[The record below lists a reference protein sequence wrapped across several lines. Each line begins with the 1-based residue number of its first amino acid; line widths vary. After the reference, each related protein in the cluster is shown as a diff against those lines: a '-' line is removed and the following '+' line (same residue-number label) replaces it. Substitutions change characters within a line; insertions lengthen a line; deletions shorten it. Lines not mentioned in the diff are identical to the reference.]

1 MADTLKNKGST
12 RESNRGVENSLKF
25 ISNKQ
30 RLLMLILIVIL
41 IISPLML
48 NLIDDAGAHIARI
61 EYLQDNIQNLGIF
74 GAMHSKVYFG
84 MVRNAGYGY
93 PMFYGDI
100 LLYPFAILLSLQ
112 KALGFDRQVGLD
124 AYTIYKIFLSV
135 QFLCVFLSAYL
146 QAKKFFKYH
155 MSQVEMPYNI
165 NIQDL
170 QMLIGFLYVM
180 MPYNVMNLHNQ
191 AYRIAATALLPWV
204 IYNAFEIYLQTGKN
218 SKTDKRSVKRNVIWL
233 QITMTLVI
241 MTHVISAVYVQ
252 VVLIIF
258 IIYEVI
264 MNRELNIRA
273 IKRYLIAAGITI
285 LLSSFLIF
293 PMFMALKSG
302 IYAVSNSQYDLAG
315 TYNTTLIG
323 LFVPEWIY
331 VLIAQL
337 IGIPETEQLHYGAV
351 GYYGFYYQLL
361 LIYGIYAAFSGMLSD
376 ETDQTIREDNKA
388 EKAELGTICIIYQVI
403 YLIFNYT
410 GIAQELIE
418 FTQFRYRLNT
428 IFDFGLIY
436 LIIKIL
442 LYNLGAKP
450 IDGIDNFAGYNKYR
464 KTDYGMESDREYN
477 NIGLSDTVADI
488 DKYNRNRQIILN
500 ILICIAVITV
510 QLSLFY
516 SQVLNIGRVELGL
529 QVGGGGEY
537 LVYNDLY
544 NNMETTSEYALH
556 YGTAEQ
562 INDIADYIDQFK
574 TSENIEIK
582 DVGNAINTREYEI
595 SNISQTIQELNNTLD
610 YIEENRQNLQGRKV
624 QEIQNRQKNS
634 LALPIIYYPGYK
646 IEILSFDDIKGVET
660 LVTGYKAVDN
670 DIETVNSDVET
681 VDNDV
686 EAVDNDIET
695 NVVVNNL
702 GFIQLNLSDE
712 LLNNQKIE
720 VNVKYTGTTLDNIT
734 FIIQLIA
741 WIAVAIAVI
750 WIEVDKR
757 NK

>member
-1 MADTLKNKGST
+1 MVDTLKNKGST
-12 RESNRGVENSLKF
+12 RGIENNLKF

-30 RLLMLILIVIL
+30 RILMLMLIAIL

-48 NLIDDAGAHIARI
+48 NPIDDAGAHIARI

-84 MVRNAGYGY
+84 MVRDAGYGY

-112 KALGFDRQVGLD
+112 KDLGFSESIGLD

-165 NIQDL
+165 NIKDL

-302 IYAVSNSQYDLAG
+302 IYTVSNSQYDLAG
-315 TYNTTLIG
+315 TYNTTLFG

-376 ETDQTIREDNKA
+376 ETDQIIRENNKA

-410 GIAQELIE
+410 GIAQKLIE

-442 LYNLGAKP
+442 LHNLGAKP
-450 IDGIDNFAGYNKYR
+450 IDGVDNFAGYNKYR

-477 NIGLSDTVADI
+477 NVGLSDTVEDI

-516 SQVLNIGRVELGL
+516 SQVLNIGRGELGL

-574 TSENIEIK
+574 KSENIEIK

-595 SNISQTIQELNNTLD
+595 SNISQVIQELNNTLD
-610 YIEENRQNLQGRKV
+610 SIEESRQNLQGRKV
-624 QEIQNRQKNS
+624 QEIQSRQKNS
-634 LALPIIYYPGYK
+634 LALPIIYYPGYR
-646 IEILSFDDIKGVET
+646 IEILSFDDSGTIK
-660 LVTGYKAVDN
+660 
-670 DIETVNSDVET
+670 DVET
-681 VDNDV
+681 NANDA
-686 EAVDNDIET
+686 EA

-712 LLNNQKIE
+712 LLNSQKIE
-720 VNVKYTGTTLDNIT
+720 INVKYTGTTLDNIT
-734 FIIQLIA
+734 FIIQFIA
-741 WIAVAIAVI
+741 WIVVVIAVI
-750 WIEVDKR
+750 YIEVDKR
-757 NK
+757 NKRIQIKDN

>member
-1 MADTLKNKGST
+1 MTDTLKNKGS
-12 RESNRGVENSLKF
+12 NRGIENSLKF

-30 RLLMLILIVIL
+30 RFLMLMLIAIL

-48 NLIDDAGAHIARI
+48 NPIDDAGAHIARI

-84 MVRNAGYGY
+84 MVRDAGYGY

-112 KALGFDRQVGLD
+112 RVLGFSESIGLD

-204 IYNAFEIYLQTGKN
+204 VYNAFEIYLQTGKS

-302 IYAVSNSQYDLAG
+302 IYTVSNSQYDLAG

-361 LIYGIYAAFSGMLSD
+361 LIYGIYAVLSGMLTD

-388 EKAELGTICIIYQVI
+388 EKAELGIICIIYQVI
-403 YLIFNYT
+403 YLTFNYT
-410 GIAQELIE
+410 GIAQKLIE

-442 LYNLGAKP
+442 LHNLGAKP
-450 IDGIDNFAGYNKYR
+450 IDGVDNFEGF
-464 KTDYGMESDREYN
+464 
-477 NIGLSDTVADI
+477 NIGLSDTVEDI
-488 DKYNRNRQIILN
+488 AKYNRNRQIILN

-516 SQVLNIGRVELGL
+516 SQVLNIGRGELGL

-582 DVGNAINTREYEI
+582 DVGNVINTREYEI
-595 SNISQTIQELNNTLD
+595 SNISQAIQELNNTLD
-610 YIEENRQNLQGRKV
+610 SIEENRQSLQGRKV

-634 LALPIIYYPGYK
+634 LALPIIYYPGYR
-646 IEILSFDDIKGVET
+646 IEILSFDGSENIKDAET
-660 LVTGYKAVDN
+660 LVTGYKAIDK
-670 DIETVNSDVET
+670 DVET
-681 VDNDV
+681 N
-686 EAVDNDIET
+686 AVI
-695 NVVVNNL
+695 NNL

-712 LLNNQKIE
+712 LLNSQKIE
-720 VNVKYTGTTLDNIT
+720 VNVKYNGTTLDNIT
-734 FIIQLIA
+734 FIIQFIT
-741 WIAVAIAVI
+741 WIVVAIAVI
-750 WIEVDKR
+750 QIEVDKR
-757 NK
+757 NKRIHIECN

>member
-1 MADTLKNKGST
+1 MTDTLKNKGSN
-12 RESNRGVENSLKF
+12 RGSNRGIENSLKF

-30 RLLMLILIVIL
+30 RILMLMLVAILT
-41 IISPLML
+41 ISPLML
-48 NLIDDAGAHIARI
+48 NPIDDAGAHIARI

-84 MVRNAGYGY
+84 MVRDAGYGY

-112 KALGFDRQVGLD
+112 KALGFNESIGLD

-155 MSQVEMPYNI
+155 MSQVEVPYNI

-180 MPYNVMNLHNQ
+180 MPYNVVNLHNQ

-204 IYNAFEIYLQTGKN
+204 IYNTFEIYLQTGKN
-218 SKTDKRSVKRNVIWL
+218 SKTDKKSVKRNVIWL

-252 VVLIIF
+252 IVLIIF

-302 IYAVSNSQYDLAG
+302 IYTVSNSQYDLAG
-315 TYNTTLIG
+315 AYNTNLIG

-361 LIYGIYAAFSGMLSD
+361 LIYGIYAVLSGMLPD
-376 ETDQTIREDNKA
+376 ETAQTIREDNKA
-388 EKAELGTICIIYQVI
+388 EKVELGTICIVYQII

-442 LYNLGAKP
+442 LHNLGAKP
-450 IDGIDNFAGYNKYR
+450 IAGVDNFAGY
-464 KTDYGMESDREYN
+464 

-500 ILICIAVITV
+500 ILICIAVITI
-510 QLSLFY
+510 QFSLFY
-516 SQVLNIGRVELGL
+516 SQVLNIGRGELGL

-574 TSENIEIK
+574 TSKNIEIK
-582 DVGNAINTREYEI
+582 DVENEINTREYEI

-610 YIEENRQNLQGRKV
+610 SIEENRQNLQGRKV
-624 QEIQNRQKNS
+624 QEIQNRWKNS
-634 LALPIIYYPGYK
+634 LALPIIYYPGYR
-646 IEILSFDDIKGVET
+646 IEILSFDDSENIKDVET
-660 LVTGYKAVDN
+660 FLTGYKAVDN
-670 DIETVNSDVET
+670 D
-681 VDNDV
+681 V
-686 EAVDNDIET
+686 EANIKAVET

-702 GFIQLNLSDE
+702 GFIQLNLSNE
-712 LLNNQKIE
+712 LLNSQRIE

-734 FIIQLIA
+734 FKVQFIA
-741 WIAVAIAVI
+741 WIVVAIAVI
-750 WIEVDKR
+750 QIEVDKR
-757 NK
+757 NKRIHIEDN

>member
-1 MADTLKNKGST
+1 MLTL
-12 RESNRGVENSLKF
+12 
-25 ISNKQ
+25 IA
-30 RLLMLILIVIL
+30 ILIV
-41 IISPLML
+41 SPLML
-48 NLIDDAGAHIARI
+48 NPIDDAGAHIARI

-84 MVRNAGYGY
+84 MVRDAGYGY

-100 LLYPFAILLSLQ
+100 LLYPFAMLLSLQ
-112 KALGFDRQVGLD
+112 KALGFDKSIGLD

-170 QMLIGFLYVM
+170 QMLIGFLYVT

-204 IYNAFEIYLQTGKN
+204 IYNAFEIYLQTCKN

-302 IYAVSNSQYDLAG
+302 IYTVSNSQYDLAG

-388 EKAELGTICIIYQVI
+388 EKTELGTICIIYQII
-403 YLIFNYT
+403 YLVFNYT

-442 LYNLGAKP
+442 LHNLGAKP
-450 IDGIDNFAGYNKYR
+450 IDGVDNFAGY
-464 KTDYGMESDREYN
+464 

-516 SQVLNIGRVELGL
+516 SQVLNIGRGELGL

-582 DVGNAINTREYEI
+582 DVENAISTREYEI
-595 SNISQTIQELNNTLD
+595 SNISQVIQELNNTLD
-610 YIEENRQNLQGRKV
+610 SIEENRWNLQGRKV
-624 QEIQNRQKNS
+624 QEIQSRQKNS
-634 LALPIIYYPGYK
+634 LALPIIYYPGYR
-646 IEILSFDDIKGVET
+646 IEILSFDDSENIKSVET
-660 LVTGYKAVDN
+660 LVTGY
-670 DIETVNSDVET
+670 ETVGNDVET
-681 VDNDV
+681 VDNNV
-686 EAVDNDIET
+686 ETVDNGVET
-695 NVVVNNL
+695 DVVVNNL

-734 FIIQLIA
+734 FIIQFIT
-741 WIAVAIAVI
+741 WIVVAIAVI
-750 WIEVDKR
+750 QIEVDKR
-757 NK
+757 NKRIHIEYN

>member
-1 MADTLKNKGST
+1 MVDTLKNRG
-12 RESNRGVENSLKF
+12 SNREIENNLKF

-30 RLLMLILIVIL
+30 RILMSMLIAIL

-48 NLIDDAGAHIARI
+48 NPIDDAGAHIARI

-84 MVRNAGYGY
+84 MVRDAGYGY

-112 KALGFDRQVGLD
+112 KALGFDKQVGLD
-124 AYTIYKIFLSV
+124 AYTLYRIVLSM

-264 MNRELNIRA
+264 MNRALNIRA

-302 IYAVSNSQYDLAG
+302 IYTVSNSQYDLAG
-315 TYNTTLIG
+315 AYNTTLIG

-361 LIYGIYAAFSGMLSD
+361 LIYGIYAVLSGMLPD
-376 ETDQTIREDNKA
+376 ETAQTIREDNKA
-388 EKAELGTICIIYQVI
+388 EKVELGTICIVYQII

-442 LYNLGAKP
+442 LHNLGAKP
-450 IDGIDNFAGYNKYR
+450 IAGVDNFAGY
-464 KTDYGMESDREYN
+464 

-500 ILICIAVITV
+500 ILICIAVITI
-510 QLSLFY
+510 QFSLFY
-516 SQVLNIGRVELGL
+516 SQVLNIGRGELGL

-582 DVGNAINTREYEI
+582 DVENEINTREYEI

-610 YIEENRQNLQGRKV
+610 SIEENRQNLQGRKV
-624 QEIQNRQKNS
+624 QEIQSRQKNS
-634 LALPIIYYPGYK
+634 LALPIIYYPGYR
-646 IEILSFDDIKGVET
+646 IEILCFDDSGNIKSVET

-670 DIETVNSDVET
+670 S
-681 VDNDV
+681 V
-686 EAVDNDIET
+686 EANVKDVKTD
-695 NVVVNNL
+695 VVVNNL

-720 VNVKYTGTTLDNIT
+720 INVKYTGTTLDNIT
-734 FIIQLIA
+734 FIIQIIT
-741 WIAVAIAVI
+741 WIFVAIAVI
-750 WIEVDKR
+750 QIEVDKR
-757 NK
+757 NKRIQIKDN

>member
-1 MADTLKNKGST
+1 MTDTLKNKGSN
-12 RESNRGVENSLKF
+12 RGSNRGIENSLKF

-30 RLLMLILIVIL
+30 RILMLILIAIL

-48 NLIDDAGAHIARI
+48 NPIDDAGAHIARI

-84 MVRNAGYGY
+84 MVRDAGYGY

-100 LLYPFAILLSLQ
+100 LLYTFAILLSLQ
-112 KALGFDRQVGLD
+112 KALGFDKQVGLD

-135 QFLCVFLSAYL
+135 QFLFVFLSAYL

-293 PMFMALKSG
+293 PMFMALRSG
-302 IYAVSNSQYDLAG
+302 IYTVSNSQYDLAG

-337 IGIPETEQLHYGAV
+337 VGIPETEQLHYGAV

-376 ETDQTIREDNKA
+376 ETDQAIRENNKA

-403 YLIFNYT
+403 YLVFNYT
-410 GIAQELIE
+410 GIAQKLIE

-442 LYNLGAKP
+442 LHNLGAKP
-450 IDGIDNFAGYNKYR
+450 IGNIANFTGY
-464 KTDYGMESDREYN
+464 
-477 NIGLSDTVADI
+477 NIGLSDTVEDI

-516 SQVLNIGRVELGL
+516 SQVLNIGRGELGL

-574 TSENIEIK
+574 TSKNIEIK
-582 DVGNAINTREYEI
+582 DVGNEINTREYEI
-595 SNISQTIQELNNTLD
+595 SNISQAIQELNNTLD
-610 YIEENRQNLQGRKV
+610 SIEENRQNLQGRKV
-624 QEIQNRQKNS
+624 QEIQSRQKNS
-634 LALPIIYYPGYK
+634 LALPIIYYPGYR
-646 IEILSFDDIKGVET
+646 IEILSFDDSENSKGVET
-660 LVTGYKAVDN
+660 LVTDYKAVGN
-670 DIETVNSDVET
+670 DVET
-681 VDNDV
+681 DVNDV
-686 EAVDNDIET
+686 GT
-695 NVVVNNL
+695 NAKDVVVNNL

-712 LLNNQKIE
+712 LLNSQRIE
-720 VNVKYTGTTLDNIT
+720 VNVKYTGTTLDNVT
-734 FIIQLIA
+734 FIVQFIT
-741 WIAVAIAVI
+741 WIVVAVAVI

-757 NK
+757 NKRINIEYN

>member
-1 MADTLKNKGST
+1 MTDALKNRG
-12 RESNRGVENSLKF
+12 SNRGTENNLKF

-30 RLLMLILIVIL
+30 RILMLMLIAIL

-48 NLIDDAGAHIARI
+48 NPIDDAGAHIARI

-84 MVRNAGYGY
+84 MVRDAGYGY

-112 KALGFDRQVGLD
+112 KALGFSESIGLD
-124 AYTIYKIFLSV
+124 AYTIYKVFLSV

-170 QMLIGFLYVM
+170 QMLIGFLYVT
-180 MPYNVMNLHNQ
+180 MPYNVVNLHNQ

-264 MNRELNIRA
+264 MNRQLNIRA

-315 TYNTTLIG
+315 AYNTTLIG

-361 LIYGIYAAFSGMLSD
+361 LIYGIYAVLSGMLPD

-388 EKAELGTICIIYQVI
+388 EKVELGTVCIIYQVI

-410 GIAQELIE
+410 GIAQKLIE

-442 LYNLGAKP
+442 LHNLGAKP
-450 IDGIDNFAGYNKYR
+450 INGIDNFAGYN
-464 KTDYGMESDREYN
+464 
-477 NIGLSDTVADI
+477 IGLSDTVEDI

-510 QLSLFY
+510 QLPLFY
-516 SQVLNIGRVELGL
+516 SQVLNIGRGELGL

-582 DVGNAINTREYEI
+582 DVGSVINTREYEI
-595 SNISQTIQELNNTLD
+595 SNISQEVQELNNTLD
-610 YIEENRQNLQGRKV
+610 SIEENRQNLQGRKV
-624 QEIQNRQKNS
+624 QEIQSRQKNS
-634 LALPIIYYPGYK
+634 LALPIIYYPGYR
-646 IEILSFDDIKGVET
+646 IEILSFDDIKGNIKSVQT

-670 DIETVNSDVET
+670 DV
-681 VDNDV
+681 
-686 EAVDNDIET
+686 ET
-695 NVVVNNL
+695 NVVINNL

-734 FIIQLIA
+734 FIIQFIT
-741 WIAVAIAVI
+741 WIVVAIAVI
-750 WIEVDKR
+750 QIEVDKR
-757 NK
+757 NKRIHTECN

>member
-1 MADTLKNKGST
+1 MADTLKNKGSN
-12 RESNRGVENSLKF
+12 RESNRGIENSLKF

-30 RLLMLILIVIL
+30 RILMLMLIAIL

-48 NLIDDAGAHIARI
+48 NPIDDAGAHIARI

-84 MVRNAGYGY
+84 MVRDAGYGY

-112 KALGFDRQVGLD
+112 KALGFDKSIGFD

-293 PMFMALKSG
+293 PMLMALKSG
-302 IYAVSNSQYDLAG
+302 IYTVSNSQYDLAG

-442 LYNLGAKP
+442 LHNLGAKP
-450 IDGIDNFAGYNKYR
+450 IDGVDNFAGFNKYR

-516 SQVLNIGRVELGL
+516 SQVLNIERGELGL

-556 YGTAEQ
+556 YETAEQ

-574 TSENIEIK
+574 VSENIEIK
-582 DVGNAINTREYEI
+582 DVGNVINTREYKI
-595 SNISQTIQELNNTLD
+595 NNVSQAIQELNNTLD
-610 YIEENRQNLQGRKV
+610 SIEENRQNLQGRKV
-624 QEIQNRQKNS
+624 QEIQGRQKNS
-634 LALPIIYYPGYK
+634 LALPIIYYPGYR
-646 IEILSFDDIKGVET
+646 IEILSFDDIKGNIKGVET
-660 LVTGYKAVDN
+660 LVTDYKAVDN
-670 DIETVNSDVET
+670 N
-681 VDNDV
+681 V
-686 EAVDNDIET
+686 EANAKDVET

-712 LLNNQKIE
+712 LLNSQKIE
-720 VNVKYTGTTLDNIT
+720 VNIKYTGTTLDNIT
-734 FIIQLIA
+734 FIIQFIT
-741 WIAVAIAVI
+741 WIFAAIAVI

-757 NK
+757 NKRIHIEYN

>member
-1 MADTLKNKGST
+1 MTDTLKNKGSN
-12 RESNRGVENSLKF
+12 RGSNRGIENNLKF
-25 ISNKQ
+25 INNKQ
-30 RLLMLILIVIL
+30 RIIMLILIAIL

-48 NLIDDAGAHIARI
+48 NPIDDAGAHIARI
-61 EYLQDNIQNLGIF
+61 EYLQDNIQNLGMF
-74 GAMHSKVYFG
+74 GALRQKVYFG
-84 MVRNAGYGY
+84 MVRDAGYGY

-112 KALGFDRQVGLD
+112 KALGLDKSIGFD
-124 AYTIYKIFLSV
+124 AYTTYKVFLSV

-361 LIYGIYAAFSGMLSD
+361 LIYGIYAVFSGMLSD

-388 EKAELGTICIIYQVI
+388 EKAELGTICIVYQVI

-410 GIAQELIE
+410 GIAQKLIE

-436 LIIKIL
+436 LISKIL
-442 LYNLGAKP
+442 LHNLGAKP
-450 IDGIDNFAGYNKYR
+450 INGIDNFAGF
-464 KTDYGMESDREYN
+464 
-477 NIGLSDTVADI
+477 NIGLSDTVEDI

-516 SQVLNIGRVELGL
+516 SQVLNIGRGELGL

-574 TSENIEIK
+574 MSESIKIK
-582 DVGNAINTREYEI
+582 DVGNEINTREYEI
-595 SNISQTIQELNNTLD
+595 SNISQVIQELNNTLD
-610 YIEENRQNLQGRKV
+610 SIEENRQSLQGRKV
-624 QEIQNRQKNS
+624 QEIQSRQKNS
-634 LALPIIYYPGYK
+634 LALPIIYYPGYR
-646 IEILSFDDIKGVET
+646 IEILSFDDSENIKDVET
-660 LVTGYKAVDN
+660 LATGYRA
-670 DIETVNSDVET
+670 

-686 EAVDNDIET
+686 ETDI
-695 NVVVNNL
+695 VVNNL

-712 LLNNQKIE
+712 LLNSQRIE

-734 FIIQLIA
+734 FIIQFIA

-750 WIEVDKR
+750 QIEVDKR
-757 NK
+757 NKRIQIKDN

>member
-1 MADTLKNKGST
+1 MTDTLKNKGSN
-12 RESNRGVENSLKF
+12 RGSNRGIENSLKF

-30 RLLMLILIVIL
+30 RILMLMLVAILT
-41 IISPLML
+41 ISPLML
-48 NLIDDAGAHIARI
+48 NPIDDAGAHIARI

-84 MVRNAGYGY
+84 MVRDAGYGY

-124 AYTIYKIFLSV
+124 AYTLYRIVLSM

-264 MNRELNIRA
+264 MNRALNIRA

-302 IYAVSNSQYDLAG
+302 IYTVSNSQYDLAG
-315 TYNTTLIG
+315 AYNTTLIG

-361 LIYGIYAAFSGMLSD
+361 LIYGIYAVLSGMLPD
-376 ETDQTIREDNKA
+376 ETAQTIREDNKA
-388 EKAELGTICIIYQVI
+388 EKVELGTICIVYQII

-442 LYNLGAKP
+442 LHNLGAKP
-450 IDGIDNFAGYNKYR
+450 IAGVDNFAGY
-464 KTDYGMESDREYN
+464 

-500 ILICIAVITV
+500 ILICIAVITI
-510 QLSLFY
+510 QFSLFY
-516 SQVLNIGRVELGL
+516 SQVLNIGRGELGL

-574 TSENIEIK
+574 TSKNIEIK
-582 DVGNAINTREYEI
+582 DVENEINTREYEI

-610 YIEENRQNLQGRKV
+610 SIEENRQNLQGRKV
-624 QEIQNRQKNS
+624 QEIQNRWKNS
-634 LALPIIYYPGYK
+634 LALPIIYYPGYR
-646 IEILSFDDIKGVET
+646 IEILSFDDSENIKDVET
-660 LVTGYKAVDN
+660 FLTGYKAVDN
-670 DIETVNSDVET
+670 GVETYDKDVET
-681 VDNDV
+681 NAKDV
-686 EAVDNDIET
+686 ET
-695 NVVVNNL
+695 NIMVNNL
-702 GFIQLNLSDE
+702 GFIQLNLSDG
-712 LLNNQKIE
+712 LLNSQRIE

-734 FIIQLIA
+734 FIIQIIT
-741 WIAVAIAVI
+741 WIFVAIAVI
-750 WIEVDKR
+750 QIEVDKR
-757 NK
+757 NKRIQIKDN

>member
-12 RESNRGVENSLKF
+12 RESNRVVENNLKF

-30 RLLMLILIVIL
+30 RILMLILIVIL

-48 NLIDDAGAHIARI
+48 NPIDDAGAHIARI
-61 EYLQDNIQNLGIF
+61 EYLQDNIQNIGIF

-84 MVRNAGYGY
+84 MVRDAGYGY

-112 KALGFDRQVGLD
+112 KALGFDKSIGLD
-124 AYTIYKIFLSV
+124 AYTIYKIFLSF

-315 TYNTTLIG
+315 AYNTTLIG

-388 EKAELGTICIIYQVI
+388 EKTELGTICIIYQII

-410 GIAQELIE
+410 GIAQKLIE

-442 LYNLGAKP
+442 LHNLGAKP
-450 IDGIDNFAGYNKYR
+450 IDGVDNFAGYNKYR
-464 KTDYGMESDREYN
+464 KTDYGMESDREHN

-488 DKYNRNRQIILN
+488 AKYNRNRQIILN

-516 SQVLNIGRVELGL
+516 SQILNIGRGELGL

-544 NNMETTSEYALH
+544 NNMKTTSEYALH

-574 TSENIEIK
+574 TSENIEIN
-582 DVGNAINTREYEI
+582 DVENAINTRKYEI
-595 SNISQTIQELNNTLD
+595 SNISQTIYELNNTLD
-610 YIEENRQNLQGRKV
+610 SIEENRQNLQGRKV
-624 QEIQNRQKNS
+624 QEIQSRQKNS
-634 LALPIIYYPGYK
+634 LALPIIYYPGYR

-660 LVTGYKAVDN
+660 IVTRYKAVDN
-670 DIETVNSDVET
+670 N
-681 VDNDV
+681 V
-686 EAVDNDIET
+686 EAVDNDVET

-712 LLNNQKIE
+712 LLNSQKIE
-720 VNVKYTGTTLDNIT
+720 VNVKYTGTTLDSIT
-734 FIIQLIA
+734 FIIQFIT
-741 WIAVAIAVI
+741 WIFVAIAVI
-750 WIEVDKR
+750 QIEVDKR
-757 NK
+757 NKRIQIEHN

>member
-1 MADTLKNKGST
+1 MVDTLKNKGS
-12 RESNRGVENSLKF
+12 NRGGNRGIENNLKF

-30 RLLMLILIVIL
+30 RILMLMLIALL

-48 NLIDDAGAHIARI
+48 NPIDDAGAHIARI

-74 GAMHSKVYFG
+74 GAIHSKVYFG
-84 MVRNAGYGY
+84 MVRDAGYGY

-112 KALGFDRQVGLD
+112 KALGFDKSIGLD

-165 NIQDL
+165 DIKDL

-204 IYNAFEIYLQTGKN
+204 IYNAFEIYLQTGRN

-241 MTHVISAVYVQ
+241 MTHVISAIYVQ
-252 VVLIIF
+252 IVLIIF

-264 MNRELNIRA
+264 MNRQLNIRA

-315 TYNTTLIG
+315 AYTTTLIG

-361 LIYGIYAAFSGMLSD
+361 LIYGIYAMLSGMLPD

-388 EKAELGTICIIYQVI
+388 EKVELGTICIIYQVI
-403 YLIFNYT
+403 YVIFNYT
-410 GIAQELIE
+410 GIAQKLIE

-442 LYNLGAKP
+442 LHNLGAKP
-450 IDGIDNFAGYNKYR
+450 VNGIDNFAGYN
-464 KTDYGMESDREYN
+464 
-477 NIGLSDTVADI
+477 IGLSDTVEDI

-516 SQVLNIGRVELGL
+516 SQVLNIGRGELGL

-582 DVGNAINTREYEI
+582 DVGNAIDTREYEI
-595 SNISQTIQELNNTLD
+595 SNISQAMQELNNTLD
-610 YIEENRQNLQGRKV
+610 SIEENRQNLQGRKV
-624 QEIQNRQKNS
+624 QEIQSRQKNS
-634 LALPIIYYPGYK
+634 LALPIIYYPGYR
-646 IEILSFDDIKGVET
+646 IDILSFDDSENIKENIKGVET
-660 LVTGYKAVDN
+660 LVTGYKAVN
-670 DIETVNSDVET
+670 
-681 VDNDV
+681 NDV
-686 EAVDNDIET
+686 EAVDNDIEAVDSNVET
-695 NVVVNNL
+695 DVVVNNL

-734 FIIQLIA
+734 FIIQFIT
-741 WIAVAIAVI
+741 WIVVAIAVI
-750 WIEVDKR
+750 QIEVDKR
-757 NK
+757 NKRIHIKCLIKTDKN

>member
-1 MADTLKNKGST
+1 MTDTLKNKGS
-12 RESNRGVENSLKF
+12 NRGIENNLKF

-30 RLLMLILIVIL
+30 RIIMLILITIL

-48 NLIDDAGAHIARI
+48 NPIDDAGAHIARI

-74 GAMHSKVYFG
+74 GAMHSKIYFG
-84 MVRNAGYGY
+84 MVRDAGYGY

-100 LLYPFAILLSLQ
+100 LLYPFAMLLSLQ
-112 KALGFDRQVGLD
+112 KALGFSESIGLD

-170 QMLIGFLYVM
+170 QVLIGFLYVT

-285 LLSSFLIF
+285 LLGSFLIF

-315 TYNTTLIG
+315 AYNTTLIG
-323 LFVPEWIY
+323 LFIPEWIY

-361 LIYGIYAAFSGMLSD
+361 LIYGIYAMLSGMLPD
-376 ETDQTIREDNKA
+376 ETDQTIRENNKA
-388 EKAELGTICIIYQVI
+388 EKTELGTVCIIYQII

-442 LYNLGAKP
+442 LHNLGAKP
-450 IDGIDNFAGYNKYR
+450 IDGVDNFAGF
-464 KTDYGMESDREYN
+464 
-477 NIGLSDTVADI
+477 NIGLSDTVEDI

-516 SQVLNIGRVELGL
+516 SQVLNIGRGELGL

-595 SNISQTIQELNNTLD
+595 SNISQAIQELNNTLD
-610 YIEENRQNLQGRKV
+610 SIEENRQNLQGRKV
-624 QEIQNRQKNS
+624 QEIQSRQKNS
-634 LALPIIYYPGYK
+634 LALPIIYYPGYR

-660 LVTGYKAVDN
+660 LATGYKVVND
-670 DIETVNSDVET
+670 DIETDIKDVET
-681 VDNDV
+681 VDKDV
-686 EAVDNDIET
+686 ETD
-695 NVVVNNL
+695 VVVNNL

-720 VNVKYTGTTLDNIT
+720 VNVKYTGTTLDSIT
-734 FIIQLIA
+734 FIIQFIA
-741 WIAVAIAVI
+741 WIVVAIAVI
-750 WIEVDKR
+750 QIEVDKR
-757 NK
+757 NKRIHIKED

>member
-1 MADTLKNKGST
+1 MTDTLKNKGS
-12 RESNRGVENSLKF
+12 NRGIENNPKF

-30 RLLMLILIVIL
+30 RILMLMLIAIL

-48 NLIDDAGAHIARI
+48 NPIDDAGAHIARI

-74 GAMHSKVYFG
+74 GALRQKVYFG
-84 MVRNAGYGY
+84 MVRDAGYGY

-112 KALGFDRQVGLD
+112 KALGFSESIGLD
-124 AYTIYKIFLSV
+124 AYTIYKVFLSV

-180 MPYNVMNLHNQ
+180 MPYNVVNLHNQ

-252 VVLIIF
+252 IVLIIF

-323 LFVPEWIY
+323 LFIPEWIY

-337 IGIPETEQLHYGAV
+337 IGMPETEQLHYGAV

-361 LIYGIYAAFSGMLSD
+361 LIYGIYAVLSGMLPD

-410 GIAQELIE
+410 GIAQKLIE

-442 LYNLGAKP
+442 LHNLGAKP
-450 IDGIDNFAGYNKYR
+450 ISGVDNFAGF
-464 KTDYGMESDREYN
+464 
-477 NIGLSDTVADI
+477 NIGLSDTVEDI

-516 SQVLNIGRVELGL
+516 SQILNIGRGELGL

-562 INDIADYIDQFK
+562 VNDIADYIDQFK

-582 DVGNAINTREYEI
+582 NVGNVINTREYEI
-595 SNISQTIQELNNTLD
+595 SNISQAIQELNNTLD
-610 YIEENRQNLQGRKV
+610 SIEENRQNLQGRKV
-624 QEIQNRQKNS
+624 QEIQSRQKNS
-634 LALPIIYYPGYK
+634 LALPIIYYPGYR
-646 IEILSFDDIKGVET
+646 IEILSFDDSENIKGVET
-660 LVTGYKAVDN
+660 LVTGYKA
-670 DIETVNSDVET
+670 I
-681 VDNDV
+681 DNDV
-686 EAVDNDIET
+686 ET

-712 LLNNQKIE
+712 LLNSQKIE
-720 VNVKYTGTTLDNIT
+720 VNIKYIGTTLDNIT
-734 FIIQLIA
+734 FIIQFIT
-741 WIAVAIAVI
+741 WIFVAIAVI
-750 WIEVDKR
+750 QIEVDKR
-757 NK
+757 NKRIHIECN

>member
-1 MADTLKNKGST
+1 MVDTLKNKGS
-12 RESNRGVENSLKF
+12 NRGGNRGIENNLKF

-30 RLLMLILIVIL
+30 RILMLMLIAIL

-48 NLIDDAGAHIARI
+48 NPIDDAGAHIARI

-74 GAMHSKVYFG
+74 GAIHSKVYFG
-84 MVRNAGYGY
+84 MVRDAGYGY

-112 KALGFDRQVGLD
+112 KALGFDKSIGLD

-165 NIQDL
+165 DIKDL

-204 IYNAFEIYLQTGKN
+204 IYNAFEIYLQTGRN

-241 MTHVISAVYVQ
+241 MTHVISAIYVQ
-252 VVLIIF
+252 IVLIIF

-264 MNRELNIRA
+264 MNRQLNIRA

-315 TYNTTLIG
+315 AYNTTLIG

-361 LIYGIYAAFSGMLSD
+361 LIYGIYAMLSGMLPD

-388 EKAELGTICIIYQVI
+388 EKVELGTICIIYQVI
-403 YLIFNYT
+403 YVIFNYT
-410 GIAQELIE
+410 GIAQKLIE

-442 LYNLGAKP
+442 LHNLGAKP
-450 IDGIDNFAGYNKYR
+450 VNGIDNFAGYN
-464 KTDYGMESDREYN
+464 
-477 NIGLSDTVADI
+477 IGLSDTVEDI

-516 SQVLNIGRVELGL
+516 SQVLNIGRGELGL

-582 DVGNAINTREYEI
+582 DVGNAIDTREYEI
-595 SNISQTIQELNNTLD
+595 SNISQAMQELNNTLD
-610 YIEENRQNLQGRKV
+610 SIEENRQNLQGRKV
-624 QEIQNRQKNS
+624 QEIQSRQKNS
-634 LALPIIYYPGYK
+634 LALPIIYYPGYRV
-646 IEILSFDDIKGVET
+646 EILSFDDSENIKRNIKRVET
-660 LVTGYKAVDN
+660 LVTGYKAIDN
-670 DIETVNSDVET
+670 N
-681 VDNDV
+681 V
-686 EAVDNDIET
+686 EAVDNDIEAVDSNVET
-695 NVVVNNL
+695 DVVVNNL

-734 FIIQLIA
+734 FIIQFIT
-741 WIAVAIAVI
+741 WIVVAIAVI
-750 WIEVDKR
+750 QIEVDKR
-757 NK
+757 NKRIHIKCLIKTDKN

>member
-1 MADTLKNKGST
+1 MADTLKNKGS
-12 RESNRGVENSLKF
+12 NRGIENNLKF

-30 RLLMLILIVIL
+30 RFLMLILIAIL

-48 NLIDDAGAHIARI
+48 NPIDDAVAHIARI

-84 MVRNAGYGY
+84 MVRDAGYGY

-112 KALGFDRQVGLD
+112 KALGFDKSIGFD

-258 IIYEVI
+258 IIYEI
-264 MNRELNIRA
+264 MMNRELNIRA

-302 IYAVSNSQYDLAG
+302 IYTVSNSQYDLAG

-376 ETDQTIREDNKA
+376 ETDQAIRENNKA

-442 LYNLGAKP
+442 LHNLGAKP
-450 IDGIDNFAGYNKYR
+450 IDGVDNFAGYNK
-464 KTDYGMESDREYN
+464 
-477 NIGLSDTVADI
+477 GLSDTVADI
-488 DKYNRNRQIILN
+488 DKYNRNRQLILN

-516 SQVLNIGRVELGL
+516 SQILNIGRGELGL

-556 YGTAEQ
+556 YETAEQ

-582 DVGNAINTREYEI
+582 DVENAINTREYEI
-595 SNISQTIQELNNTLD
+595 SNISQAIQKLNNTLD
-610 YIEENRQNLQGRKV
+610 SIEENRQNLQGRKV
-624 QEIQNRQKNS
+624 QEIQSRQKNS
-634 LALPIIYYPGYK
+634 LALPIIYYPGYR

-670 DIETVNSDVET
+670 DVET
-681 VDNDV
+681 N
-686 EAVDNDIET
+686 ANDIEAADNNVET
-695 NVVVNNL
+695 DVVVNNL

-734 FIIQLIA
+734 FIIQFIT
-741 WIAVAIAVI
+741 WIFVAIAVI

-757 NK
+757 NKRIQIECN

>member
-1 MADTLKNKGST
+1 MTDTLKNKGSN
-12 RESNRGVENSLKF
+12 RGSNRGIENNLKF

-30 RLLMLILIVIL
+30 RIIMLMLIAIL

-48 NLIDDAGAHIARI
+48 NPIDDAGAHIARI

-84 MVRNAGYGY
+84 MVRDAGYGY

-112 KALGFDRQVGLD
+112 KVLGFNESISLD

-155 MSQVEMPYNI
+155 MSQIEMPYNI

-170 QMLIGFLYVM
+170 QILIGFLYVM
-180 MPYNVMNLHNQ
+180 MPYNVVNLHNQ
-191 AYRIAATALLPWV
+191 AYRVAATALLPWV

-315 TYNTTLIG
+315 AYNTTFIG

-361 LIYGIYAAFSGMLSD
+361 LIYGIYAVLSGMLPD
-376 ETDQTIREDNKA
+376 ETDQTVREDNKA
-388 EKAELGTICIIYQVI
+388 EKTELGIICVIYQVI

-410 GIAQELIE
+410 GIAQKLIE

-442 LYNLGAKP
+442 LHNLGAKP
-450 IDGIDNFAGYNKYR
+450 INVVDNFAGF
-464 KTDYGMESDREYN
+464 
-477 NIGLSDTVADI
+477 NIGLSDTVEDI

-516 SQVLNIGRVELGL
+516 SQILNIGRGELGL

-562 INDIADYIDQFK
+562 VNDIADYIDQFK

-595 SNISQTIQELNNTLD
+595 SNISQAIQELNNTLD
-610 YIEENRQNLQGRKV
+610 SIEENRQSLQGRKV
-624 QEIQNRQKNS
+624 QEIQSRQKNS
-634 LALPIIYYPGYK
+634 LALPIIYYPGYR
-646 IEILSFDDIKGVET
+646 IDILSFDDSENVKGNIKGVET
-660 LVTGYKAVDN
+660 LVTGYK
-670 DIETVNSDVET
+670 T
-681 VDNDV
+681 VDKDV
-686 EAVDNDIET
+686 EA

-702 GFIQLNLSDE
+702 GFIQLNLSNE
-712 LLNNQKIE
+712 LLNSQKIE

-734 FIIQLIA
+734 FIIQFIT
-741 WIAVAIAVI
+741 WIVVAIAVI
-750 WIEVDKR
+750 QIEVDKR
-757 NK
+757 NKRIHIEYN

>member
-1 MADTLKNKGST
+1 MIDTLKNKGSN
-12 RESNRGVENSLKF
+12 RESNGEIENNLKF

-30 RLLMLILIVIL
+30 RILMLILIAIL

-48 NLIDDAGAHIARI
+48 NPIDDAGAHIARI

-74 GAMHSKVYFG
+74 GAMHSKIYFG
-84 MVRNAGYGY
+84 MVRDAGYGY

-100 LLYPFAILLSLQ
+100 LLYPFAMLLSLQ
-112 KALGFDRQVGLD
+112 KALGFDKSIGFD

-165 NIQDL
+165 DIQDL

-204 IYNAFEIYLQTGKN
+204 VYNAFEIYLQTGKN

-315 TYNTTLIG
+315 VYNTTLIG
-323 LFVPEWIY
+323 LFVPEWMY

-388 EKAELGTICIIYQVI
+388 EKTELGTICIIYQVI

-450 IDGIDNFAGYNKYR
+450 IDGVDNFAGY
-464 KTDYGMESDREYN
+464 

-500 ILICIAVITV
+500 ILICIAVIAV

-516 SQVLNIGRVELGL
+516 SQVLNIGRGELGL

-574 TSENIEIK
+574 ASEDIEIK
-582 DVGNAINTREYEI
+582 DVENAINTREYEI
-595 SNISQTIQELNNTLD
+595 SNISQAIQELNNTLD
-610 YIEENRQNLQGRKV
+610 SIEENRQNLQGRKV
-624 QEIQNRQKNS
+624 QEIQSRQKNS
-634 LALPIIYYPGYK
+634 LALPIIYYPGYR
-646 IEILSFDDIKGVET
+646 IEILSFDDSGNAKDVET
-660 LVTGYKAVDN
+660 LVTDYKAVDN
-670 DIETVNSDVET
+670 DVEANDKDVET
-681 VDNDV
+681 DGNDAEADDND
-686 EAVDNDIET
+686 AET
-695 NVVVNNL
+695 DVVVNNL

-712 LLNNQKIE
+712 LLSNQKIE
-720 VNVKYTGTTLDNIT
+720 VNVKYTGTTLDSIT
-734 FIIQLIA
+734 FIIQFIT
-741 WIAVAIAVI
+741 WIFVAIAVVL
-750 WIEVDKR
+750 IEVDKR
-757 NK
+757 NKRIHIEHN

>member
-1 MADTLKNKGST
+1 MVDTLKNKGSN
-12 RESNRGVENSLKF
+12 REIENNLKF

-30 RLLMLILIVIL
+30 RILMLMLIAIL

-48 NLIDDAGAHIARI
+48 NPIDDAAAHIARI
-61 EYLQDNIQNLGIF
+61 EYLQDNIQNLGIL

-84 MVRNAGYGY
+84 MVRDAGYGY

-112 KALGFDRQVGLD
+112 KALGFSESIGLD
-124 AYTIYKIFLSV
+124 AYTIYKIFLSI
-135 QFLCVFLSAYL
+135 QFLCIFLSAYL

-218 SKTDKRSVKRNVIWL
+218 SKTDKKSVKRNVIWL

-252 VVLIIF
+252 IVLIIF

-285 LLSSFLIF
+285 LLGSFLIF

-302 IYAVSNSQYDLAG
+302 IYTVSNSQYDLAG

-361 LIYGIYAAFSGMLSD
+361 LIYGIYAVLSGMIPD
-376 ETDQTIREDNKA
+376 ETDQTIRENNKA
-388 EKAELGTICIIYQVI
+388 EKTELGTVCIIYQII
-403 YLIFNYT
+403 YLVFNYT
-410 GIAQELIE
+410 GIAQKLIE

-442 LYNLGAKP
+442 LHNLGAKP
-450 IDGIDNFAGYNKYR
+450 IDDVDNFAGF
-464 KTDYGMESDREYN
+464 

-516 SQVLNIGRVELGL
+516 SQVLNIGRGELGL

-544 NNMETTSEYALH
+544 NNMETISEYALH

-582 DVGNAINTREYEI
+582 DVGNVINTREYEI
-595 SNISQTIQELNNTLD
+595 SNISQAIQELNNTLD
-610 YIEENRQNLQGRKV
+610 SIEENRQNLQGRKV
-624 QEIQNRQKNS
+624 QEIQSRQKNS
-634 LALPIIYYPGYK
+634 LALPIIYYPGYR
-646 IEILSFDDIKGVET
+646 IEILSFDDSENIKSVQT
-660 LVTGYKAVDN
+660 LVTDYKSVDN
-670 DIETVNSDVET
+670 NVET
-681 VDNDV
+681 VDNGV
-686 EAVDNDIET
+686 GA

-702 GFIQLNLSDE
+702 GFVQLNLSDE
-712 LLNNQKIE
+712 LLNSQKIE

-734 FIIQLIA
+734 FIIQFIT
-741 WIAVAIAVI
+741 WIFVAIAVI

-757 NK
+757 NKRIHIECN

>member
-1 MADTLKNKGST
+1 MTATLKNKGS
-12 RESNRGVENSLKF
+12 NRGIENNLRF

-30 RLLMLILIVIL
+30 RMLMLMLIAIL

-48 NLIDDAGAHIARI
+48 NPIDDAGAHIARI

-84 MVRNAGYGY
+84 MVRDAGYGY

-112 KALGFDRQVGLD
+112 KALGFDKQVGLD

-180 MPYNVMNLHNQ
+180 MPYNVVNLHNQ

-302 IYAVSNSQYDLAG
+302 VYTVSNSQYDLAG

-376 ETDQTIREDNKA
+376 ETDQAIRENNKA

-442 LYNLGAKP
+442 LHNLGAKP
-450 IDGIDNFAGYNKYR
+450 IDGVDNFAGFNKYR
-464 KTDYGMESDREYN
+464 KTDYGIESDREYN

-516 SQVLNIGRVELGL
+516 SQILNIGRGELGL
-529 QVGGGGEY
+529 QVGSGGEY

-544 NNMETTSEYALH
+544 NNMETTSEFALH

-562 INDIADYIDQFK
+562 INDMADYIDQFK

-582 DVGNAINTREYEI
+582 DVGNVINTREYEI
-595 SNISQTIQELNNTLD
+595 SNISQAMQELNNTLD
-610 YIEENRQNLQGRKV
+610 SIEENRQNLQGRKV
-624 QEIQNRQKNS
+624 QEIQSRQKNS
-634 LALPIIYYPGYK
+634 LALPIIYYPGYR

-660 LVTGYKAVDN
+660 LVTDYKAVDN
-670 DIETVNSDVET
+670 NV
-681 VDNDV
+681 
-686 EAVDNDIET
+686 ET

-712 LLNNQKIE
+712 LLNSQKIE
-720 VNVKYTGTTLDNIT
+720 INVKYTGTTLDNIT
-734 FIIQLIA
+734 FIIQFIT
-741 WIAVAIAVI
+741 WIFVAIAVI
-750 WIEVDKR
+750 LIEVDKR
-757 NK
+757 NKRMNIERN

>member
-1 MADTLKNKGST
+1 MVDTLKNRG
-12 RESNRGVENSLKF
+12 SNREIENNLKF

-30 RLLMLILIVIL
+30 RIIMLTLIAILIV
-41 IISPLML
+41 SPLML
-48 NLIDDAGAHIARI
+48 NPIDDAGAHIARI

-84 MVRNAGYGY
+84 MVRDAGYGY

-100 LLYPFAILLSLQ
+100 LLYPFAMLLSLQ
-112 KALGFDRQVGLD
+112 KALGFDKSIGLD

-170 QMLIGFLYVM
+170 QMLIGFLYVT

-204 IYNAFEIYLQTGKN
+204 IYNAFEIYLQTCKN

-302 IYAVSNSQYDLAG
+302 IYTVSNSQYDLAG

-388 EKAELGTICIIYQVI
+388 EKTELGTICIIYQII
-403 YLIFNYT
+403 YLVFNYT

-442 LYNLGAKP
+442 LHNLGAKP
-450 IDGIDNFAGYNKYR
+450 IDGVDNFAGY
-464 KTDYGMESDREYN
+464 

-516 SQVLNIGRVELGL
+516 SQVLNIGRGELGL

-582 DVGNAINTREYEI
+582 DVENAISTREYEI
-595 SNISQTIQELNNTLD
+595 SNISQVIQELNNTLD
-610 YIEENRQNLQGRKV
+610 SIEENRWNLQGRKV
-624 QEIQNRQKNS
+624 QEIQSRQKNS
-634 LALPIIYYPGYK
+634 LALPIIYYPGYR
-646 IEILSFDDIKGVET
+646 IEILSFDDSENIKSVET
-660 LVTGYKAVDN
+660 LVTGY
-670 DIETVNSDVET
+670 ETVGNDVET
-681 VDNDV
+681 VDNNV
-686 EAVDNDIET
+686 ETVDNGVET
-695 NVVVNNL
+695 DVVVNNL

-734 FIIQLIA
+734 FIIQFIT
-741 WIAVAIAVI
+741 WIVVAIAVI
-750 WIEVDKR
+750 QIEVDKR
-757 NK
+757 NKRIHIEYN

>member
-1 MADTLKNKGST
+1 M
-12 RESNRGVENSLKF
+12 
-25 ISNKQ
+25 
-30 RLLMLILIVIL
+30 LMLIAIL

-48 NLIDDAGAHIARI
+48 NPIDDAGAHIARI

-74 GAMHSKVYFG
+74 GALRQKVYFG
-84 MVRNAGYGY
+84 MVRDAGYGY

-112 KALGFDRQVGLD
+112 KALGFSESIGLD
-124 AYTIYKIFLSV
+124 AYTIYKVFLSV

-180 MPYNVMNLHNQ
+180 MPYNVVNLHNQ

-252 VVLIIF
+252 IVLIIF

-323 LFVPEWIY
+323 LFIPEWIY

-337 IGIPETEQLHYGAV
+337 IGMPETEQLHYGAV

-361 LIYGIYAAFSGMLSD
+361 LIYGIYAVLSGMLPD

-410 GIAQELIE
+410 GIAQKLIE

-442 LYNLGAKP
+442 LHNLGAKP
-450 IDGIDNFAGYNKYR
+450 ISGVDNFAGF
-464 KTDYGMESDREYN
+464 
-477 NIGLSDTVADI
+477 NIGLSDTVEDI

-516 SQVLNIGRVELGL
+516 SQILNIGRGELGL

-562 INDIADYIDQFK
+562 VNDIADYIDQFK
-574 TSENIEIK
+574 MSESIEIK
-582 DVGNAINTREYEI
+582 NVGNAINTRGYKI
-595 SNISQTIQELNNTLD
+595 SNISQAVQELNNTLD
-610 YIEENRQNLQGRKV
+610 SIEENRQNLQGRKV
-624 QEIQNRQKNS
+624 QEIQSRQKNS
-634 LALPIIYYPGYK
+634 LALPIIYYSGYR
-646 IEILSFDDIKGVET
+646 IEILSFDDSENIKDIEA

-670 DIETVNSDVET
+670 DVETVDKDAEA

-686 EAVDNDIET
+686 EAVDNSVET

-712 LLNNQKIE
+712 LLNSQKIE
-720 VNVKYTGTTLDNIT
+720 VNVKYIGTSLDNIT
-734 FIIQLIA
+734 FIIQFIT
-741 WIAVAIAVI
+741 WIVVAIAVI
-750 WIEVDKR
+750 QIEVDKR
-757 NK
+757 NKRIHIECN

>member
-1 MADTLKNKGST
+1 MTDTLKNKGS
-12 RESNRGVENSLKF
+12 NRGIENNPKF

-30 RLLMLILIVIL
+30 RILMLMLIAIL

-48 NLIDDAGAHIARI
+48 NPIDDAGAHIARI

-74 GAMHSKVYFG
+74 GALRQKVYFG
-84 MVRNAGYGY
+84 MVRDAGYGY

-112 KALGFDRQVGLD
+112 KALGFSESIGLD
-124 AYTIYKIFLSV
+124 AYTIYKVFLSV

-180 MPYNVMNLHNQ
+180 MPYNVVNLHNQ

-252 VVLIIF
+252 IVLIIF

-323 LFVPEWIY
+323 LFIPEWIY

-337 IGIPETEQLHYGAV
+337 IGMPETEQLHYGAV

-361 LIYGIYAAFSGMLSD
+361 LIYGIYAVLSGMLPD

-410 GIAQELIE
+410 GIAQKLIE

-442 LYNLGAKP
+442 LHNLGAKP
-450 IDGIDNFAGYNKYR
+450 ISGVDNFAGF
-464 KTDYGMESDREYN
+464 
-477 NIGLSDTVADI
+477 NIGLSDTVEDI

-516 SQVLNIGRVELGL
+516 SQILNIGRGELGL

-562 INDIADYIDQFK
+562 VNDIADYIDQFK
-574 TSENIEIK
+574 MSESIEIK
-582 DVGNAINTREYEI
+582 NVGNAINTRGYKI
-595 SNISQTIQELNNTLD
+595 SNISQAVQELNNTLD
-610 YIEENRQNLQGRKV
+610 SIEENRQNLQGRKV
-624 QEIQNRQKNS
+624 QEIQSRQKNS
-634 LALPIIYYPGYK
+634 LALPIIYYSGYR
-646 IEILSFDDIKGVET
+646 IEILSFDDSENIKDIEA

-670 DIETVNSDVET
+670 DVETVDKDAEA

-686 EAVDNDIET
+686 EAVDNSVET

-712 LLNNQKIE
+712 LLNSQKIE
-720 VNVKYTGTTLDNIT
+720 VNVKYIGTSLDNIT
-734 FIIQLIA
+734 FIIQFIT
-741 WIAVAIAVI
+741 WIVVAIAVI
-750 WIEVDKR
+750 QIEVDKR
-757 NK
+757 NKRIHIECN

>member
-1 MADTLKNKGST
+1 MTDTLKNKGSN
-12 RESNRGVENSLKF
+12 RGSNRGIENSLKF

-30 RLLMLILIVIL
+30 RLLMLILIAIL

-48 NLIDDAGAHIARI
+48 NPIDDAGAHIARI

-74 GAMHSKVYFG
+74 GAMHSKIYFG
-84 MVRNAGYGY
+84 MVRDAGYGY

-100 LLYPFAILLSLQ
+100 LLYPFAMLLSLQ
-112 KALGFDRQVGLD
+112 KALGFSESIGLD

-170 QMLIGFLYVM
+170 QMLIGFLYVT

-258 IIYEVI
+258 ITYEVI

-302 IYAVSNSQYDLAG
+302 IYTVSNSQYDLAG

-323 LFVPEWIY
+323 LFIPEWMC

-337 IGIPETEQLHYGAV
+337 MGIPETEQLHYGAV
-351 GYYGFYYQLL
+351 GYYGFYYQML

-376 ETDQTIREDNKA
+376 ETDQAIRENNKA
-388 EKAELGTICIIYQVI
+388 EKTELGTVCIIYQII

-442 LYNLGAKP
+442 LHNLGVKP
-450 IDGIDNFAGYNKYR
+450 IDGVDNFAGF
-464 KTDYGMESDREYN
+464 
-477 NIGLSDTVADI
+477 NIGLSDTVEDI

-516 SQVLNIGRVELGL
+516 SQVLNIGRGELGL

-595 SNISQTIQELNNTLD
+595 SNISQAIQELNNTLD
-610 YIEENRQNLQGRKV
+610 SIEENRQNLQGRKV
-624 QEIQNRQKNS
+624 QEIQSRQKNS
-634 LALPIIYYPGYK
+634 LALPIIYYPGYR

-660 LVTGYKAVDN
+660 LITDYKAVGN
-670 DIETVNSDVET
+670 DVKA

-686 EAVDNDIET
+686 EANDKDVET
-695 NVVVNNL
+695 DVVVNNL

-720 VNVKYTGTTLDNIT
+720 VNVKYTGTTLDSIT
-734 FIIQLIA
+734 FIIQFIA
-741 WIAVAIAVI
+741 WIVVAIAVI
-750 WIEVDKR
+750 QIEVDKR
-757 NK
+757 NKRIHIKED

>member
-1 MADTLKNKGST
+1 MTDTLKNKGS
-12 RESNRGVENSLKF
+12 NRGTENSLKF

-30 RLLMLILIVIL
+30 RILMLMLIAIL

-48 NLIDDAGAHIARI
+48 NPIDDAGAHIARI

-74 GAMHSKVYFG
+74 GALRQKVYFG
-84 MVRNAGYGY
+84 MVRDAGYGY

-112 KALGFDRQVGLD
+112 KALGFDKSIGLD

-165 NIQDL
+165 DIKDL

-204 IYNAFEIYLQTGKN
+204 IYNAFEIYLQTGRN

-241 MTHVISAVYVQ
+241 MTHVISAIYVQ
-252 VVLIIF
+252 IVLIIF

-264 MNRELNIRA
+264 MNRQLNIRA

-315 TYNTTLIG
+315 AYNTTLIG

-361 LIYGIYAAFSGMLSD
+361 LIYGIYAMLSGMLPD

-388 EKAELGTICIIYQVI
+388 EKVELGTICIIYQVI
-403 YLIFNYT
+403 YVIFNYT
-410 GIAQELIE
+410 GIAQKLIE

-442 LYNLGAKP
+442 LHNLGAKP
-450 IDGIDNFAGYNKYR
+450 VNGIDNFAGYN
-464 KTDYGMESDREYN
+464 
-477 NIGLSDTVADI
+477 IGLSDTVEDI

-516 SQVLNIGRVELGL
+516 SQVLNIGRGELGL

-582 DVGNAINTREYEI
+582 DVGNAIDTREYEI
-595 SNISQTIQELNNTLD
+595 SNISQAMQELNNTLD
-610 YIEENRQNLQGRKV
+610 SIEENRQNLQGRKV
-624 QEIQNRQKNS
+624 QEIQSRQKNS
-634 LALPIIYYPGYK
+634 LALPIIYYPGYR
-646 IEILSFDDIKGVET
+646 IDILSFDDSENIKENIKGVET
-660 LVTGYKAVDN
+660 LVTGYKAIDN
-670 DIETVNSDVET
+670 N
-681 VDNDV
+681 V
-686 EAVDNDIET
+686 EA
-695 NVVVNNL
+695 NVKDAEANIVVNNL

-712 LLNNQKIE
+712 MLNSQKIE
-720 VNVKYTGTTLDNIT
+720 VSVKYTGTTLDNIT
-734 FIIQLIA
+734 FIIQLIT

-750 WIEVDKR
+750 QIEVDKR
-757 NK
+757 NKRIQIKDN

>member
-1 MADTLKNKGST
+1 MTDTLKNKGST

-30 RLLMLILIVIL
+30 RLLMLILIIIL

-48 NLIDDAGAHIARI
+48 NPIDDAGAHIARI
-61 EYLQDNIQNLGIF
+61 EYLQNLGIF
-74 GAMHSKVYFG
+74 GAMHSRVYFG
-84 MVRNAGYGY
+84 MVRDAGYGY

-112 KALGFDRQVGLD
+112 KALGLDKSVGFD

-165 NIQDL
+165 NIKDL

-302 IYAVSNSQYDLAG
+302 IYTVSNSQYDLAG
-315 TYNTTLIG
+315 AYNTTLIG
-323 LFVPEWIY
+323 LFVPEWLY

-337 IGIPETEQLHYGAV
+337 MGVPETEQLHYGAV

-376 ETDQTIREDNKA
+376 ETDQTIRETNKA
-388 EKAELGTICIIYQVI
+388 EKAELGTICIIYQII

-442 LYNLGAKP
+442 LHNLGAKP
-450 IDGIDNFAGYNKYR
+450 IDGI
-464 KTDYGMESDREYN
+464 ESDREYN

-510 QLSLFY
+510 QFSLFY

-582 DVGNAINTREYEI
+582 DVKNAINTREYEI

-610 YIEENRQNLQGRKV
+610 SIEENRQNLQGRKV
-624 QEIQNRQKNS
+624 QEIQSRQKNS
-634 LALPIIYYPGYK
+634 LTLPIIYYPGYR

-660 LVTGYKAVDN
+660 LETDYKAVDN
-670 DIETVNSDVET
+670 NVET
-681 VDNDV
+681 DDNDV
-686 EAVDNDIET
+686 ET

-734 FIIQLIA
+734 FIIQFIT
-741 WIAVAIAVI
+741 WIFVAIAVI

-757 NK
+757 NKRIHVEHN

>member
-1 MADTLKNKGST
+1 MVDTLKNRG
-12 RESNRGVENSLKF
+12 SNRGSNRGIENNLKF

-30 RLLMLILIVIL
+30 RFLMLILIAIL

-48 NLIDDAGAHIARI
+48 SPIDDAGAHIARI

-84 MVRNAGYGY
+84 MVRDAGYGY

-100 LLYPFAILLSLQ
+100 LLYPFAMMLSLQ
-112 KALGFDRQVGLD
+112 KALGFDKQVGLD

-170 QMLIGFLYVM
+170 QMLIGFLYVV

-204 IYNAFEIYLQTGKN
+204 VYNAFEIYLQTGKN

-302 IYAVSNSQYDLAG
+302 IYTVSNSQYDLAG
-315 TYNTTLIG
+315 AYNTTLIG

-361 LIYGIYAAFSGMLSD
+361 LIYGIYAVLSGMLSD

-388 EKAELGTICIIYQVI
+388 EKAELGTICIVYQVI
-403 YLIFNYT
+403 YLVFNYT

-442 LYNLGAKP
+442 LHNLGAKP
-450 IDGIDNFAGYNKYR
+450 IDGIDNFTGFNV
-464 KTDYGMESDREYN
+464 
-477 NIGLSDTVADI
+477 GLSDTVDDI
-488 DKYNRNRQIILN
+488 DKYDRNRQIILN

-516 SQVLNIGRVELGL
+516 SQVLNIGRGELGL

-574 TSENIEIK
+574 ASENIEIK
-582 DVGNAINTREYEI
+582 DVGNVINTREYEI
-595 SNISQTIQELNNTLD
+595 SNISQAIQELNNTLD
-610 YIEENRQNLQGRKV
+610 SIEKNRQNLQGRKV
-624 QEIQNRQKNS
+624 QEIQSRQKNS
-634 LALPIIYYPGYK
+634 LALPIIYYPGYR
-646 IEILSFDDIKGVET
+646 IEILSFDDSENIKGNIKGVET

-670 DIETVNSDVET
+670 D
-681 VDNDV
+681 
-686 EAVDNDIET
+686 AET

-712 LLNNQKIE
+712 LLNSQKIE

-734 FIIQLIA
+734 FIVQFIT
-741 WIAVAIAVI
+741 WIVVAIAVI
-750 WIEVDKR
+750 QIEVDKR
-757 NK
+757 NKRIHIEDN

>member
-1 MADTLKNKGST
+1 MTDTLKNKGS
-12 RESNRGVENSLKF
+12 NRGTENNLKF

-30 RLLMLILIVIL
+30 RILMLLLMAIL

-48 NLIDDAGAHIARI
+48 NPIDDAGAHIARI

-74 GAMHSKVYFG
+74 GAMHSKIYFG
-84 MVRNAGYGY
+84 MVRDAGYGY

-100 LLYPFAILLSLQ
+100 LLYPFAMLLSLQ
-112 KALGFDRQVGLD
+112 KALGFDKSIGFD
-124 AYTIYKIFLSV
+124 AYTIYKVFLSV

-146 QAKKFFKYH
+146 QTKKFFKYH

-241 MTHVISAVYVQ
+241 MTHVISAVYIQ
-252 VVLIIF
+252 IVLIIF

-302 IYAVSNSQYDLAG
+302 IYTVSNSQYDLAG

-388 EKAELGTICIIYQVI
+388 EKTELGTICIIYQII
-403 YLIFNYT
+403 YLVFNYT

-442 LYNLGAKP
+442 LHNLGAKP
-450 IDGIDNFAGYNKYR
+450 IDGVDNFAGY
-464 KTDYGMESDREYN
+464 

-516 SQVLNIGRVELGL
+516 SQVLNIGRGELGL

-582 DVGNAINTREYEI
+582 DVENAISTREYEI
-595 SNISQTIQELNNTLD
+595 SNISQVIQELNNTLD
-610 YIEENRQNLQGRKV
+610 SIEENRWNLQGRKV
-624 QEIQNRQKNS
+624 QEIQSRQKNS
-634 LALPIIYYPGYK
+634 LALPIIYYPGYR

-660 LVTGYKAVDN
+660 LITDYKAVGN
-670 DIETVNSDVET
+670 DVKA

-686 EAVDNDIET
+686 EANDKDVET
-695 NVVVNNL
+695 DVVVNNL

-734 FIIQLIA
+734 FIIQFIA
-741 WIAVAIAVI
+741 WIVVAIAVI
-750 WIEVDKR
+750 QIEVDKR
-757 NK
+757 NKRIHIKED

>member
-1 MADTLKNKGST
+1 MTDTLKNKGS
-12 RESNRGVENSLKF
+12 NRGIENNLKF

-30 RLLMLILIVIL
+30 RIIMLILITIL

-48 NLIDDAGAHIARI
+48 NPIDDAGAHIARI

-74 GAMHSKVYFG
+74 GAMHSKIYFG
-84 MVRNAGYGY
+84 MVRDAGYGY

-100 LLYPFAILLSLQ
+100 LLYPFAMLLSLQ
-112 KALGFDRQVGLD
+112 KALGFSESIGLD

-170 QMLIGFLYVM
+170 QVLIGFLYVT

-241 MTHVISAVYVQ
+241 MTHVISAVYIQ
-252 VVLIIF
+252 IVLIIF

-302 IYAVSNSQYDLAG
+302 IYTVSNSQYDLAG

-388 EKAELGTICIIYQVI
+388 EKTELGTICIIYQII
-403 YLIFNYT
+403 YLVFNYT

-442 LYNLGAKP
+442 LHNLGAKP
-450 IDGIDNFAGYNKYR
+450 IDGVDNFAGY
-464 KTDYGMESDREYN
+464 

-516 SQVLNIGRVELGL
+516 SQVLNIGRGELGL

-595 SNISQTIQELNNTLD
+595 SNISQAIQELNNTLD
-610 YIEENRQNLQGRKV
+610 SIEENRQNLQGRKV
-624 QEIQNRQKNS
+624 QEIQSRQKNS
-634 LALPIIYYPGYK
+634 LALPIIYYPGYR

-660 LVTGYKAVDN
+660 LATGYKVVND
-670 DIETVNSDVET
+670 DIETDIKDVET
-681 VDNDV
+681 VDNGV
-686 EAVDNDIET
+686 ETD
-695 NVVVNNL
+695 VVVNNL

-734 FIIQLIA
+734 FIIQFIT
-741 WIAVAIAVI
+741 WIVVAIAVI
-750 WIEVDKR
+750 QIEVDKR
-757 NK
+757 NKRIHIEYN

>member
-1 MADTLKNKGST
+1 M
-12 RESNRGVENSLKF
+12 
-25 ISNKQ
+25 
-30 RLLMLILIVIL
+30 LMLIAIL

-48 NLIDDAGAHIARI
+48 NPIDDAGAHIARI

-84 MVRNAGYGY
+84 MVRDAGYGY

-112 KALGFDRQVGLD
+112 KVLGFNESISLD

-155 MSQVEMPYNI
+155 MSQIEMPYNI

-170 QMLIGFLYVM
+170 QILIGFLYVM
-180 MPYNVMNLHNQ
+180 MPYNVVNLHNQ
-191 AYRIAATALLPWV
+191 AYRVAATALLPWV

-315 TYNTTLIG
+315 AYNTTFIG

-361 LIYGIYAAFSGMLSD
+361 LIYGIYAVLSGMLPD
-376 ETDQTIREDNKA
+376 ETDQTVREDNKA
-388 EKAELGTICIIYQVI
+388 EKTELGIICVIYQVI

-410 GIAQELIE
+410 GIAQKLIE

-442 LYNLGAKP
+442 LHNLGAKP
-450 IDGIDNFAGYNKYR
+450 INVVDNFAGF
-464 KTDYGMESDREYN
+464 
-477 NIGLSDTVADI
+477 NIGLSDTVEDI

-516 SQVLNIGRVELGL
+516 SQILNIGRGELGL

-562 INDIADYIDQFK
+562 VNDIADYIDQFK

-595 SNISQTIQELNNTLD
+595 SNISQAIQELNNTLD
-610 YIEENRQNLQGRKV
+610 SIEENRQSLQGRKV
-624 QEIQNRQKNS
+624 QEIQSRQKNS
-634 LALPIIYYPGYK
+634 LALPIIYYPGYR
-646 IEILSFDDIKGVET
+646 IDILSFDDSENVKGNIKGVET
-660 LVTGYKAVDN
+660 LVTGYK
-670 DIETVNSDVET
+670 T
-681 VDNDV
+681 VDKDV
-686 EAVDNDIET
+686 EA

-702 GFIQLNLSDE
+702 GFIQLNLSNE
-712 LLNNQKIE
+712 LLNSQKIE

-734 FIIQLIA
+734 FIIQFIT
-741 WIAVAIAVI
+741 WIVVAIAVI
-750 WIEVDKR
+750 QIEVDKR
-757 NK
+757 NKRIHIEYN

>member
-1 MADTLKNKGST
+1 MVDTLKNRG
-12 RESNRGVENSLKF
+12 SNRGIENNLKF

-30 RLLMLILIVIL
+30 RMLMLMLIAIL

-48 NLIDDAGAHIARI
+48 NPIDDAGAHIARI

-84 MVRNAGYGY
+84 MVRDAGYGY

-100 LLYPFAILLSLQ
+100 LLYPFAMLLSLQ
-112 KALGFDRQVGLD
+112 KAIGFDKSIGLD

-302 IYAVSNSQYDLAG
+302 MYTVSNSQYDLAG

-410 GIAQELIE
+410 GIAQKLIE

-442 LYNLGAKP
+442 LHNLGAKP
-450 IDGIDNFAGYNKYR
+450 IDGVDNFAGYNKYR

-477 NIGLSDTVADI
+477 NIGLSDTVEDI

-516 SQVLNIGRVELGL
+516 SQVLNIGRGELGL
-529 QVGGGGEY
+529 QVGSGGEY

-582 DVGNAINTREYEI
+582 DVENIINTREYEI
-595 SNISQTIQELNNTLD
+595 SNISQVIQELNDTLD
-610 YIEENRQNLQGRKV
+610 SIEENRQSLQGRKV
-624 QEIQNRQKNS
+624 QEIQSRQKNS
-634 LALPIIYYPGYK
+634 LALPIIYYPGYR
-646 IEILSFDDIKGVET
+646 IEILSFDDIKSVET
-660 LVTGYKAVDN
+660 LVTGYKAVDKDVETNAN
-670 DIETVNSDVET
+670 DDET

-686 EAVDNDIET
+686 ETD
-695 NVVVNNL
+695 VVVNNL

-712 LLNNQKIE
+712 LLNSQKIE

-734 FIIQLIA
+734 YIIQFIT
-741 WIAVAIAVI
+741 WIFVAIAVI
-750 WIEVDKR
+750 LIEVDKR
-757 NK
+757 NKLIHIERN

>member
-1 MADTLKNKGST
+1 MVDTLKNKGS
-12 RESNRGVENSLKF
+12 NRGGNRGIENNLKF

-30 RLLMLILIVIL
+30 RILMLMLIALL

-48 NLIDDAGAHIARI
+48 NPIDDAGAHIARI

-74 GAMHSKVYFG
+74 GAIHSKVYFG
-84 MVRNAGYGY
+84 MVRDAGYGY

-112 KALGFDRQVGLD
+112 KALGFDKSIGLD

-165 NIQDL
+165 DIKDL

-204 IYNAFEIYLQTGKN
+204 IYNAFEIYLQTGRN

-241 MTHVISAVYVQ
+241 MTHVISAIYVQ
-252 VVLIIF
+252 IVLIIF

-264 MNRELNIRA
+264 MNRQLNIRA

-315 TYNTTLIG
+315 AYNTTLIG

-361 LIYGIYAAFSGMLSD
+361 LIYGIYAMLSGMLPD

-388 EKAELGTICIIYQVI
+388 EKVELGTICIIYQVI
-403 YLIFNYT
+403 YVIFNYT
-410 GIAQELIE
+410 GIAQKLIE

-442 LYNLGAKP
+442 LHNLGAKP
-450 IDGIDNFAGYNKYR
+450 VNGIDNFAGYN
-464 KTDYGMESDREYN
+464 
-477 NIGLSDTVADI
+477 IGLSDTVEDI

-516 SQVLNIGRVELGL
+516 SQVLNIGRGELGL

-582 DVGNAINTREYEI
+582 DVGNAIDTREYEI
-595 SNISQTIQELNNTLD
+595 SNISQAMQELNNTLD
-610 YIEENRQNLQGRKV
+610 SIEENRQNLQGRKV
-624 QEIQNRQKNS
+624 QEIQSRQKNS
-634 LALPIIYYPGYK
+634 LALPIIYYPGYR
-646 IEILSFDDIKGVET
+646 IDILSFDDSENIKENIKGVET
-660 LVTGYKAVDN
+660 LVTGYKAVN
-670 DIETVNSDVET
+670 
-681 VDNDV
+681 NDV
-686 EAVDNDIET
+686 EAVDNDIEAVDSNVET
-695 NVVVNNL
+695 DVVVNNL

-734 FIIQLIA
+734 FIIQFIT
-741 WIAVAIAVI
+741 WIVVAIAVI
-750 WIEVDKR
+750 QIEVDKR
-757 NK
+757 NKRIHIKCLIKTDKN

>member
-1 MADTLKNKGST
+1 MADTLKNKGS
-12 RESNRGVENSLKF
+12 NRGIENNLKF

-30 RLLMLILIVIL
+30 RFLMLILIAIL

-48 NLIDDAGAHIARI
+48 NPIDDAGAHIARI

-84 MVRNAGYGY
+84 MVRDAGYGY

-112 KALGFDRQVGLD
+112 KALGFDKSIGFD

-258 IIYEVI
+258 IIYEI
-264 MNRELNIRA
+264 MMNRELNIRA

-302 IYAVSNSQYDLAG
+302 IYTVSNSQYDLAG

-376 ETDQTIREDNKA
+376 ETDQAIRENNKA

-442 LYNLGAKP
+442 LHNLGAKP
-450 IDGIDNFAGYNKYR
+450 IDGVDNFAGYNK
-464 KTDYGMESDREYN
+464 
-477 NIGLSDTVADI
+477 GLSDTVADI
-488 DKYNRNRQIILN
+488 DKYNRNRQLILN

-516 SQVLNIGRVELGL
+516 SQILNIGRGELGL

-582 DVGNAINTREYEI
+582 DVENAINTREYEI
-595 SNISQTIQELNNTLD
+595 SNISQAIQKLNNTLD
-610 YIEENRQNLQGRKV
+610 SIEENRQNLQGRKV
-624 QEIQNRQKNS
+624 QEIQSRQKNS
-634 LALPIIYYPGYK
+634 LALPIIYYPGYR

-670 DIETVNSDVET
+670 DVET
-681 VDNDV
+681 N
-686 EAVDNDIET
+686 ANDIEAADNNVET
-695 NVVVNNL
+695 DVVVNNL

-734 FIIQLIA
+734 FIIQFIT
-741 WIAVAIAVI
+741 WIFVAIAVI

-757 NK
+757 NKRIQIECN

>member
-1 MADTLKNKGST
+1 
-12 RESNRGVENSLKF
+12 
-25 ISNKQ
+25 
-30 RLLMLILIVIL
+30 
-41 IISPLML
+41 
-48 NLIDDAGAHIARI
+48 
-61 EYLQDNIQNLGIF
+61 
-74 GAMHSKVYFG
+74 
-84 MVRNAGYGY
+84 
-93 PMFYGDI
+93 
-100 LLYPFAILLSLQ
+100 
-112 KALGFDRQVGLD
+112 
-124 AYTIYKIFLSV
+124 
-135 QFLCVFLSAYL
+135 
-146 QAKKFFKYH
+146 
-155 MSQVEMPYNI
+155 
-165 NIQDL
+165 
-170 QMLIGFLYVM
+170 
-180 MPYNVMNLHNQ
+180 
-191 AYRIAATALLPWV
+191 
-204 IYNAFEIYLQTGKN
+204 
-218 SKTDKRSVKRNVIWL
+218 
-233 QITMTLVI
+233 
-241 MTHVISAVYVQ
+241 
-252 VVLIIF
+252 
-258 IIYEVI
+258 
-264 MNRELNIRA
+264 
-273 IKRYLIAAGITI
+273 
-285 LLSSFLIF
+285 
-293 PMFMALKSG
+293 MALKSG
-302 IYAVSNSQYDLAG
+302 IYTVSNSQYDLAG

-361 LIYGIYAAFSGMLSD
+361 LIYGIYAVLSGMLPD

-388 EKAELGTICIIYQVI
+388 EKAELGTVCIIYQII

-442 LYNLGAKP
+442 LHNLGAKP
-450 IDGIDNFAGYNKYR
+450 IDGVDNFAGY
-464 KTDYGMESDREYN
+464 

-516 SQVLNIGRVELGL
+516 SQILNIGRGELGL

-574 TSENIEIK
+574 KSESIKIK

-595 SNISQTIQELNNTLD
+595 SNISQVIQELNNTLD
-610 YIEENRQNLQGRKV
+610 SIEENRQNLQGRKV
-624 QEIQNRQKNS
+624 QEIQSRQKNS
-634 LALPIIYYPGYK
+634 LALPIIYYPGYR
-646 IEILSFDDIKGVET
+646 IEILSFDDSENIKRNIKSVET
-660 LVTGYKAVDN
+660 LVTGYKAIDN
-670 DIETVNSDVET
+670 N
-681 VDNDV
+681 V
-686 EAVDNDIET
+686 EA
-695 NVVVNNL
+695 NVKDAEANIVVNNL

-712 LLNNQKIE
+712 LLNSQKIE
-720 VNVKYTGTTLDNIT
+720 VSVKYTGTTLDNIT
-734 FIIQLIA
+734 FIIQLIT

-750 WIEVDKR
+750 QIEVDKR
-757 NK
+757 NKRIQIKDN

>member
-1 MADTLKNKGST
+1 MTDTLKNKGSN
-12 RESNRGVENSLKF
+12 RGSNRGIENSLKF

-30 RLLMLILIVIL
+30 RILMLMLVAILT
-41 IISPLML
+41 ISPLML
-48 NLIDDAGAHIARI
+48 NPIDDAGAHIARI

-84 MVRNAGYGY
+84 MVRDAGYGY

-264 MNRELNIRA
+264 MNRALNIRA

-302 IYAVSNSQYDLAG
+302 IYTVSNSQYDLAG
-315 TYNTTLIG
+315 AYNTTLIG

-361 LIYGIYAAFSGMLSD
+361 LIYGIYAVLSGMLPD
-376 ETDQTIREDNKA
+376 ETAQTIREDNKA
-388 EKAELGTICIIYQVI
+388 EKVELGTICIVYQII

-442 LYNLGAKP
+442 LHNLGAKP
-450 IDGIDNFAGYNKYR
+450 IAGVDNFAGY
-464 KTDYGMESDREYN
+464 

-500 ILICIAVITV
+500 ILICIAVITI
-510 QLSLFY
+510 QFSLFY
-516 SQVLNIGRVELGL
+516 SQVLNIGRGELGL

-574 TSENIEIK
+574 TSKNIEIK
-582 DVGNAINTREYEI
+582 DVENEINTREYEI

-610 YIEENRQNLQGRKV
+610 SIEENRQNLQGRKV
-624 QEIQNRQKNS
+624 QEIQNRWKNS
-634 LALPIIYYPGYK
+634 LALPIIYYPGYR
-646 IEILSFDDIKGVET
+646 IEILSFDDSENIKDVET
-660 LVTGYKAVDN
+660 FLTGYKAVDN
-670 DIETVNSDVET
+670 GVETYDKDVET
-681 VDNDV
+681 NAKDV
-686 EAVDNDIET
+686 ET
-695 NVVVNNL
+695 NIMVNNL
-702 GFIQLNLSDE
+702 GFIQLNLSDG
-712 LLNNQKIE
+712 LLNSQRIE

-734 FIIQLIA
+734 FIIQFIA
-741 WIAVAIAVI
+741 WIAVVIAVI
-750 WIEVDKR
+750 LVEVDKR
-757 NK
+757 NKRVQIKDN

>member
-1 MADTLKNKGST
+1 MVDTLKNKGS
-12 RESNRGVENSLKF
+12 NRGGNRGIENNLKF

-30 RLLMLILIVIL
+30 RILMLMLIAIL

-48 NLIDDAGAHIARI
+48 NPIDDAGAHIARI

-74 GAMHSKVYFG
+74 GAIHSKVYFG
-84 MVRNAGYGY
+84 MVRDAGYGY

-112 KALGFDRQVGLD
+112 KALGFDKSIGLD

-165 NIQDL
+165 DIKDL

-204 IYNAFEIYLQTGKN
+204 IYNAFEIYLQTGRN

-241 MTHVISAVYVQ
+241 MTHVISAIYVQ
-252 VVLIIF
+252 IVLIIF

-264 MNRELNIRA
+264 MNRQLNIRA

-315 TYNTTLIG
+315 AYNTTLIG

-361 LIYGIYAAFSGMLSD
+361 LIYGIYAMLSGMLPD

-388 EKAELGTICIIYQVI
+388 EKVELGTICIIYQVI
-403 YLIFNYT
+403 YVIFNYT
-410 GIAQELIE
+410 GIAQKLIE

-442 LYNLGAKP
+442 LHNLGAKP
-450 IDGIDNFAGYNKYR
+450 VNGIDNFAGYN
-464 KTDYGMESDREYN
+464 
-477 NIGLSDTVADI
+477 IGLSDTVEDI

-516 SQVLNIGRVELGL
+516 SQVLNIGRGELGL

-582 DVGNAINTREYEI
+582 DVGNAIDTREYEI
-595 SNISQTIQELNNTLD
+595 SNISQAMQELNNTLD
-610 YIEENRQNLQGRKV
+610 SIEENRQNLQGRKV
-624 QEIQNRQKNS
+624 QEIQSRQKNS
-634 LALPIIYYPGYK
+634 LALPIIYYPGYR
-646 IEILSFDDIKGVET
+646 IDILSFDDSENIKENIKGVET
-660 LVTGYKAVDN
+660 LVTGYKAVN
-670 DIETVNSDVET
+670 
-681 VDNDV
+681 NDV
-686 EAVDNDIET
+686 EAVDNDIEAVDSNVET
-695 NVVVNNL
+695 DVVVNNL

-734 FIIQLIA
+734 FIIQFIT
-741 WIAVAIAVI
+741 WIVVAIAVI
-750 WIEVDKR
+750 QIEVDKR
-757 NK
+757 NKRIHIKCLIKTDKN

>member
-1 MADTLKNKGST
+1 MVDTLKNKGSN
-12 RESNRGVENSLKF
+12 REIENNLKF

-30 RLLMLILIVIL
+30 RILMLILIAIL

-48 NLIDDAGAHIARI
+48 NPIDDAGAHIARI

-74 GAMHSKVYFG
+74 GALRQKVYFG
-84 MVRNAGYGY
+84 MVRDAGYGY

-112 KALGFDRQVGLD
+112 KALGFDKSIGLD

-135 QFLCVFLSAYL
+135 QFLCVFLSSYL

-170 QMLIGFLYVM
+170 QMLIGFLYVT
-180 MPYNVMNLHNQ
+180 MPYNVVNLHNQ

-264 MNRELNIRA
+264 VNRELNIRA

-302 IYAVSNSQYDLAG
+302 IYTVSNSQYDLAG

-323 LFVPEWIY
+323 LFIPEWMC

-337 IGIPETEQLHYGAV
+337 MGIPETEQLHYGAV

-361 LIYGIYAAFSGMLSD
+361 LIYGIYAAFSGMLPD
-376 ETDQTIREDNKA
+376 ETDQTVREDNKA
-388 EKAELGTICIIYQVI
+388 EKTELGIICVIYQVI

-410 GIAQELIE
+410 GIAQKLIE

-442 LYNLGAKP
+442 LHNLGAKP
-450 IDGIDNFAGYNKYR
+450 INVVDNFAGF
-464 KTDYGMESDREYN
+464 
-477 NIGLSDTVADI
+477 NIGLSDTVEDI

-516 SQVLNIGRVELGL
+516 SQILNIGRGELGL

-562 INDIADYIDQFK
+562 VNDIADYIDQFK

-595 SNISQTIQELNNTLD
+595 SNISQAIQELNNTLD
-610 YIEENRQNLQGRKV
+610 SIEENRQSLQGRKV
-624 QEIQNRQKNS
+624 QEIQSRQKNS
-634 LALPIIYYPGYK
+634 LALPIIYYPGYR
-646 IEILSFDDIKGVET
+646 IDILSFDDSENVKGNIKGVET
-660 LVTGYKAVDN
+660 LVTGYK
-670 DIETVNSDVET
+670 T
-681 VDNDV
+681 VDKDV
-686 EAVDNDIET
+686 EA

-702 GFIQLNLSDE
+702 GFIQLNLSNE
-712 LLNNQKIE
+712 LLNSQKIE

-734 FIIQLIA
+734 FIIQFIT
-741 WIAVAIAVI
+741 WIVVAIAVI
-750 WIEVDKR
+750 QIEVDKR
-757 NK
+757 NKRIHIEYN

>member
-1 MADTLKNKGST
+1 MVDTLKNRGS
-12 RESNRGVENSLKF
+12 SRGIENNLKF

-30 RLLMLILIVIL
+30 RFLMLMLIAIL

-48 NLIDDAGAHIARI
+48 NPIDDAGAHMARI

-84 MVRNAGYGY
+84 MVRDAGYGY

-100 LLYPFAILLSLQ
+100 LLYPFAMLLSLQ
-112 KALGFDRQVGLD
+112 KALGFSESIGLD

-293 PMFMALKSG
+293 PMFMALRSG
-302 IYAVSNSQYDLAG
+302 IYTVSNSQYDLAG

-361 LIYGIYAAFSGMLSD
+361 LVYGIYAAFSGMLSD
-376 ETDQTIREDNKA
+376 ETDQAIREDNKA
-388 EKAELGTICIIYQVI
+388 EKAELGTICIVYQVI
-403 YLIFNYT
+403 YLVFNYT
-410 GIAQELIE
+410 GIAQKLIE

-442 LYNLGAKP
+442 LHNLGAKP
-450 IDGIDNFAGYNKYR
+450 IDDVDNFAGF
-464 KTDYGMESDREYN
+464 

-516 SQVLNIGRVELGL
+516 SQVLNIGRGELGL

-537 LVYNDLY
+537 LVYNDSY

-582 DVGNAINTREYEI
+582 DVGNVINTREYEI
-595 SNISQTIQELNNTLD
+595 SNISQVMQELNNTLD
-610 YIEENRQNLQGRKV
+610 SIEENRQNLQGLKV
-624 QEIQNRQKNS
+624 QEIQSRQISS
-634 LALPIIYYPGYK
+634 LTLPIIYYPGYK
-646 IEILSFDDIKGVET
+646 IEILSFDDSENIKGNIKGVQT
-660 LVTGYKAVDN
+660 LVTGYKANAKDVEAN
-670 DIETVNSDVET
+670 DTDVET
-681 VDNDV
+681 ND
-686 EAVDNDIET
+686 
-695 NVVVNNL
+695 VVNNL

-712 LLNNQKIE
+712 MLNSQKIE
-720 VNVKYTGTTLDNIT
+720 VNVKYTGTTLDKIT
-734 FIIQLIA
+734 FIIQFIT
-741 WIAVAIAVI
+741 WILVAIAVI
-750 WIEVDKR
+750 QIEVDKR
-757 NK
+757 NKRIHIEHN